1 MGFGD
6 SLGGDDGL
14 SLLEGEGDGAGL
26 SVGTL
31 EGPVG
36 KKLADG
42 PEGEGDGAGLS
53 VGTLEGPVGKKLAD
67 GPRDVVDFDGEMDGA
82 ELRSNEGTKLSDG
95 I

>member
-36 KKLADG
+36 KKL
-42 PEGEGDGAGLS
+42 
-53 VGTLEGPVGKKLAD
+53 TD